1 MVISTYSLPKSFA
14 VDNNIFFII
23 NEIII
28 NKSAYIISLHY
39 KNLPNYIF
47 IGI

>member
-14 VDNNIFFII
+14 VDNIFFII
-23 NEIII
+23 DEIII